1 MFILA
6 LKIHCSKE
14 CKDILD
20 ILDGYHLSDRGYV
33 NMKVLII
40 HAYIDIHHIKTIHV
54 LSCVDISPM
63 NNGGKTLL
71 LFKKDHK

>member
-40 HAYIDIHHIKTIHV
+40 HVYIDIHHIKRIHI
-54 LSCVDISPM
+54 LSWVDISRM
-63 NNGGKTLL
+63 NSGGKTLL
-71 LFKKDHK
+71 LKKDHK